1 MIAAAESGALSLDKL
16 VSMTAVCSVGL
27 DMIAIPGDTPA
38 DIICGIIA
46 DEISIGVAN
55 TKTTAVRLIPAYGK
69 TAGESVSFGGLLGY
83 APIMK
88 VNDRSCKEF
97 IARGGRI
104 PAPIH
109 SLKN

>member
-1 MIAAAESGALSLDKL
+1 MIA
-16 VSMTAVCSVGL
+16 V
-27 DMIAIPGDTPA
+27 PGDTPEDVIA
-38 DIICGIIA
+38 GVIA

-69 TAGESVSFGGLLGY
+69 TVGEHVDFGGLLGT
-83 APIMK
+83 APIMPL
-88 VNDRSCKEF
+88 RSYSPAKF
-97 IARGGRI
+97 ISRGGRI